1 MPNPAAA
8 YRVWAPEPVRG
19 TGDREVVRIAGAQ
32 RGFAHH
38 DQLVDAGLTR
48 HAIAHRVATGWLA
61 AYLPRVY
68 LVGRRTLELWG
79 AETAAVLFYRGH
91 AVLSHA
97 TATALWGITEPAAA
111 STITL
116 VAHDAH
122 RRPEIA
128 IHRTQAL
135 HPADLCLHQGLPVTA
150 PGRSIIDY
158 AARASV
164 AELEQAMAQARVH
177 RLLRPGELEAA
188 MARVPHRKG
197 TAAVKALLA
206 AEHSPAFT
214 RRELE
219 RRFLALVRGAQLPA
233 PRVNARLHGF
243 EVDFLWPEQ
252 RLVVETDGGQ
262 FHSHPRA
269 FENDRRRDQILVA
282 HGYRVIRVTWRQLR
296 DEPLAVVARLTMAL
310 MNQAY

>member
-1 MPNPAAA
+1 M
-8 YRVWAPEPVRG
+8 RG
-19 TGDREVVRIAGAQ
+19 TGDREVVRVGAAQ
-32 RGFAHH
+32 RGFVHH
-38 DQLVDAGLTR
+38 DQLVAAGLTR

-68 LVGRRTLELWG
+68 LVGRPTLEPWG

-91 AVLSHA
+91 ALLSHA
-97 TATALWGITEPAAA
+97 TATALWGMTEPDAAV
-111 STITL
+111 TVTL

-128 IHRTQAL
+128 IHRAQAL

-158 AARASV
+158 AARASG
-164 AELEQAMAQARVH
+164 AEVEQAMAQARVQ

-188 MARVPHRKG
+188 LGRAPHRKG
-197 TAAVKALLA
+197 TAAVRALLA
-206 AEHSPAFT
+206 TERDPAFT

-219 RRFLALVRGAQLPA
+219 RRFLALIRGAQLPA

-262 FHSHPRA
+262 FHAHPRA
-269 FENDRRRDQILVA
+269 FETDRRRDQILVA
-282 HGYRVIRVTWRQLR
+282 HGYRVIRVTWRQLLQ
-296 DEPLAVVARLTMAL
+296 EPLAVIARLTMAL
-310 MNQAY
+310 VNHAA